1 MLEFLSFYSM
11 VAFFLYSSYNLK
23 NANERENS
31 KNNYNICALGRR
43 LMMKKIIIK
52 DILEVTK
59 GQLIKGKENEICN
72 QFSKDTRTIEK
83 GDIYI
88 GIRGEKFDG
97 NIFWKQALK
106 KGAKGIIVQDI
117 DFSLEELEEFED
129 KIIILVEDTLK
140 ALYQI
145 ASFKRSLYDIPVIA
159 ITGSVGKT
167 STKDMVASVVSQKF
181 KTLKTIGNNNNNIGM
196 PFTIL
201 QLKEEEAM
209 VLEMGMNHLGEIHLL
224 SQIAKPNICII
235 TNIGT
240 SHIGNLGSR
249 ENILKAKL
257 EILDGSQNPVIIV
270 NNDNDLL
277 HQWYE
282 DNKDN
287 KNILTYG
294 IENKSFLQAKNI
306 NLEEESSTFDCNI
319 KGQENEIKVS
329 VGGEH
334 FVLNS
339 LCAILVGTVLK
350 IENEKIKKGIE
361 TFELTKKRMDIT
373 NLSNGIKVINDAYN
387 ASFESMQATLKN
399 MSIYSKTRKIAIL
412 GDMFELGEFAEELHR
427 KVGREVVK
435 RNIDILI
442 CSGENAKYIA
452 EEAKKQGM
460 LPEQIY
466 ILTREEILPMLKQ
479 IVRPNDVILFKA
491 SNGMKFFELAEQ
503 AKAMLK

>member
-1 MLEFLSFYSM
+1 
-11 VAFFLYSSYNLK
+11 
-23 NANERENS
+23 
-31 KNNYNICALGRR
+31 
-43 LMMKKIIIK
+43 MKEIVVS
-52 DILEVTK
+52 DILKVTK
-59 GQLIKGKENEICN
+59 GQLIKGKENEICS

-88 GIRGEKFDG
+88 GIKGEKFDG
-97 NIFWKQALK
+97 NIFWKQALE
-106 KGAKGIIVQDI
+106 KGAKGIIVQGI
-117 DFSLEELEEFED
+117 DFSSENLEEFAD
-129 KIIILVEDTLK
+129 KIIILVEDTLE

-145 ASFKRSLYDIPVIA
+145 AAFKRSLYDIPVIA

-201 QLKEEEAM
+201 KLKEEEAM

-224 SQIAKPNICII
+224 SRIAKPNICII

-257 EILDGSQNPVIIV
+257 EILDGSENPVIIV

-282 DNKDN
+282 SNKNN

-294 IENKSFLQAKNI
+294 IENKSFLQVKNI
-306 NLEEESSTFDCNI
+306 CLKEESSSFQYSLKDKEI
-319 KGQENEIKVS
+319 EIKVP

-334 FVLNS
+334 FILNS
-339 LCAILVGTVLK
+339 LCAALVGTVLN
-350 IENEKIKKGIE
+350 IEDEKIKKGIE

-373 NLSNGIKVINDAYN
+373 TLENGIKIINDAYN

-399 MSIYSKTRKIAIL
+399 MSVYPNARKIAVL

-427 KVGREVVK
+427 KVGKEVVTEK
-435 RNIDILI
+435 IDILL
-442 CSGENAKYIA
+442 CSGENASYIA
-452 EEAKKQGM
+452 EEAKNQGM
-460 LPEQIY
+460 PSEQIY
-466 ILTREEILPMLKQ
+466 MLAKEEILPMLKQ
-479 IVRPNDVILFKA
+479 IVKPNDIILFKA
-491 SNGMKFFELAEQ
+491 SNGMQFFELAEQ
-503 AKAMLK
+503 AKSLLK